1 MAMEGTARKRWSEE
15 ETVLALY
22 LYFQLPFGKLHSGN
36 PEIQTLAA
44 AIDRSSSSVA
54 MKLCNFASLD
64 PKITESGRKGL
75 DGASKLD
82 RATYA
87 EFGQDWSGLV
97 ARAEELWSSQVD
109 RQIAAA
115 QSIPPASQRLHEKRS
130 EFRFEPW
137 QGESTT
143 QAVVNQRVGQDFFRR
158 AVLANYE
165 EACCITGIA
174 DPRLLTASHIKP
186 WGKDS
191 QNRHNPANGLLLS
204 ATLDRAFD
212 RGLITVDRARRIHV
226 SRQLRDSRS
235 RETRDYFKQFEKATL
250 RPAARFDPEPAFL
263 DWHNEHCFV
272 DHRAALR
279 VRRRALVRRPQY
291 KFPSSVTHDDAVIE
305 AGLIAAGTIAIAAP
319 IMIASRYAAI
329 ERRMDEPVG
338 LGSLR
343 TGADTDPKLS
353 GKSER
358 LSDGLTHPDAVGA
371 VAGADITFAD
381 LLLAGVAPRTASKAR
396 RFHRVGAGSHIN
408 TRSPT

>member
-1 MAMEGTARKRWSEE
+1 MAIEGTARKRWSEE

-44 AIDRSSSSVA
+44 AIDRSNSSVA

-87 EFGQDWSGLV
+87 EFGQGWSGLV
-97 ARAEELWSSQVD
+97 ARAEELWASQVD
-109 RQIAAA
+109 RQIVGA
-115 QSIPPASQRLHEKRS
+115 QSAPTANQRLNERHS
-130 EFRFEPW
+130 YFIFEPW

-143 QAVVNQRVGQDFFRR
+143 QAMVNQRVGQGFFRR

-165 EACCITGIA
+165 DTCCITGIA
-174 DPRLLTASHIKP
+174 DPGLLTASHIKP

-226 SRQLRDSRS
+226 SRRLRESSS
-235 RETRDYFKQFEKATL
+235 RETRDYFEQFEKATL

-263 DWHNEHCFV
+263 DWHNEHCFM
-272 DHRAALR
+272 DHRAA
-279 VRRRALVRRPQY
+279 
-291 KFPSSVTHDDAVIE
+291 
-305 AGLIAAGTIAIAAP
+305 
-319 IMIASRYAAI
+319 
-329 ERRMDEPVG
+329 
-338 LGSLR
+338 
-343 TGADTDPKLS
+343 
-353 GKSER
+353 
-358 LSDGLTHPDAVGA
+358 
-371 VAGADITFAD
+371 
-381 LLLAGVAPRTASKAR
+381 
-396 RFHRVGAGSHIN
+396 
-408 TRSPT
+408 

>member
-1 MAMEGTARKRWSEE
+1 MEGTARKRWSEE
-15 ETVLALY
+15 ETLLALY

-36 PEIQTLAA
+36 PEIQTLAT
-44 AIDRSSSSVA
+44 AIDRSNSSVA

-97 ARAEELWSSQVD
+97 ARAEELWVSQVD
-109 RQIAAA
+109 RQTVGT
-115 QSIPPASQRLHEKRS
+115 QSTQPANQRLNDRRS
-130 EFRFEPW
+130 DFKFEPW

-143 QAVVNQRVGQDFFRR
+143 QAIVNQRVGQGFFRR

-165 EACCITGIA
+165 DTCCITGIA
-174 DPRLLTASHIKP
+174 DPGLLTASHIKP

-212 RGLITVDRARRIHV
+212 RGMITVDRARRIHV
-226 SRQLRDSRS
+226 SRQLRESRS
-235 RETRDYFKQFEKATL
+235 RETRDYFQQFEKATL

-272 DHRAALR
+272 DYRAA
-279 VRRRALVRRPQY
+279 
-291 KFPSSVTHDDAVIE
+291 
-305 AGLIAAGTIAIAAP
+305 
-319 IMIASRYAAI
+319 
-329 ERRMDEPVG
+329 
-338 LGSLR
+338 
-343 TGADTDPKLS
+343 
-353 GKSER
+353 
-358 LSDGLTHPDAVGA
+358 
-371 VAGADITFAD
+371 
-381 LLLAGVAPRTASKAR
+381 
-396 RFHRVGAGSHIN
+396 
-408 TRSPT
+408 

>member
-1 MAMEGTARKRWSEE
+1 MATEGTERKRWSEE
-15 ETVLALY
+15 ETALALY
-22 LYFQLPFGKLHSGN
+22 LYFQLPFGTLHSGN
-36 PEIQTLAA
+36 PEIQALAA
-44 AIDRSSSSVA
+44 AIGRSNSSVA

-97 ARAEELWSSQVD
+97 VRAEELWASQVD
-109 RQIAAA
+109 RQAAVE
-115 QSIPPASQRLHEKRS
+115 QSTPPASQHLHEKRS

-143 QAVVNQRVGQDFFRR
+143 QAIVNQRVGQDFFRR

-174 DPRLLTASHIKP
+174 DRRLLTASHIKP

-212 RGLITVDRARRIHV
+212 RGLITVDRVRRIHV
-226 SRQLRDSRS
+226 SRQLSESRS
-235 RETRDYFKQFEKATL
+235 RETRNYFQQFEKATL

-272 DHRAALR
+272 DYRAA
-279 VRRRALVRRPQY
+279 
-291 KFPSSVTHDDAVIE
+291 
-305 AGLIAAGTIAIAAP
+305 
-319 IMIASRYAAI
+319 
-329 ERRMDEPVG
+329 
-338 LGSLR
+338 
-343 TGADTDPKLS
+343 
-353 GKSER
+353 
-358 LSDGLTHPDAVGA
+358 
-371 VAGADITFAD
+371 
-381 LLLAGVAPRTASKAR
+381 
-396 RFHRVGAGSHIN
+396 
-408 TRSPT
+408 